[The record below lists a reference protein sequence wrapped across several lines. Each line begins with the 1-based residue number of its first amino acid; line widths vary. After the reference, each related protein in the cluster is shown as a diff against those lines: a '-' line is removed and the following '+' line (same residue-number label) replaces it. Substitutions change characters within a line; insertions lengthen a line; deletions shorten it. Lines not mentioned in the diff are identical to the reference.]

1 MKYVVF
7 ALCLATF
14 ISCDSAKLSET
25 PEKDFVGVW
34 KLTDRGMFEG
44 IEIDI
49 AKDERGNLIGTIAK
63 LNEDKYVNMFME
75 EGDKFITGI
84 SRNSNFEFTIS
95 EKKIA
100 APLFS
105 AYGQSTTSQFTATFK
120 GKNKIL
126 LGKDGAD
133 GAYVKL

>member
-7 ALCLATF
+7 AFCLATF
-14 ISCDSAKLSET
+14 VSCDSSKLSET

-44 IEIDI
+44 IEIEI
-49 AKDERGNLIGTIAK
+49 AKDERGNLVGTIAK

-75 EGDKFITGI
+75 EGDKFVTGI

-105 AYGQSTTSQFTATFK
+105 AYGQSTTSQFTASFK

>member
-34 KLTDRGMFEG
+34 KLTERGMFEG
-44 IEIDI
+44 IEIEI
-49 AKDERGNLIGTIAK
+49 VKDEKGNFVGTIAK

-75 EGDKFITGI
+75 EGDKFVTGI